1 MDMNKLSVERRARIL
16 ACLCEGLSVRA
27 TCRLLDCSKDAVLK
41 LIVDAGEACVAYH
54 DAMIQSVASKRV
66 QVDEVWSFVHAK
78 AKNVPEEKRGQF
90 GFGDVWTWTAIDA
103 DSKLMIAFHL
113 GRRDAGAAHTFMNDV
128 AGRLANRVQLTSD
141 GNQVYLAAV
150 DEAFDRQIDYAMLI
164 KKYGES
170 AESEKRYSPAV
181 CVGADKT
188 PVRGR
193 PDPDHISTSYVERS
207 NLTVRMQN
215 RRFTR
220 LTNAFS
226 KKLRNHRCMFAIFC
240 VYYNFVRIHQTLRV
254 TPAMEAGLSDHVLSF
269 NDIAA
274 LIP

>member
-41 LIVDAGEACVAYH
+41 LVVDAGEACVAYH
-54 DAMIQSVASKRV
+54 DNMIQGVTSKRV

-113 GRRDAGAAHTFMNDV
+113 GRRDASAAHTFMNDV
-128 AGRLANRVQLTSD
+128 AARLANRVQLTSD

-150 DEAFDRQIDYAMLI
+150 DEAFDHQIDYAMLI

-170 AESEKRYSPAV
+170 PESEKRYSPAV
-181 CVGADKT
+181 CRR
-188 PVRGR
+188 RG
-193 PDPDHISTSYVERS
+193 
-207 NLTVRMQN
+207 
-215 RRFTR
+215 
-220 LTNAFS
+220 
-226 KKLRNHRCMFAIFC
+226 
-240 VYYNFVRIHQTLRV
+240 
-254 TPAMEAGLSDHVLSF
+254 
-269 NDIAA
+269 
-274 LIP
+274 